1 MTAPTIAVLGGGS
14 FGTAIANMA
23 ASNRIPAILWMR
35 DSERAIE
42 TQQTRENSR
51 YLPGYE
57 LHDSLIVSSD
67 LDEVLSKAALVFI
80 SVPSRSF
87 RELAQRIAPKIRP
100 GTPVISTTKGIEV
113 EGFKLMSQ
121 ILEEEIPQAHIGVLS
136 GPNFAREMVRGQITG
151 SVIASEHED
160 VQATVQEIF
169 SSGSYRVYRNA
180 DRYGV
185 ELAGALKNIYA
196 IVSGMAEALGTGKNT
211 QAMILTRSLA
221 EMGRFSRELGADPLT
236 FLGLAGVGDLI
247 LTCTSDQSRNFRAGY
262 ALGQGKNLD
271 EAVEEI
277 GQVVEGVNT
286 LKTVHARAQ
295 ELDVYMPLVQGL
307 YAIIFEGQNIRR
319 VVSRLMTGEM
329 SYDVDSQETKAK
341 DIEAQ

>member
-1 MTAPTIAVLGGGS
+1 MTTPTIVVLGGGS

-23 ASNRIPAILWMR
+23 ASNRIPTILWMR
-35 DSERAIE
+35 DSKRAAE
-42 TQQTRENSR
+42 CSASRQNSR

-57 LHDSLIVSSD
+57 LHASLEISSD
-67 LDEVLSKAALVFI
+67 LDDVLSRAQMVFL

-87 RELAQRIAPKIRP
+87 RDLAQHISAKIRP

-113 EGFKLMSQ
+113 QGFKLMSQ
-121 ILEEEIPQAHIGVLS
+121 ILEEEIPHAQIGVLS

-151 SVIASEHED
+151 SVIASEHESL
-160 VQATVQEIF
+160 QATVQEIF
-169 SSGSYRVYRNA
+169 SSGSYRVYRNS

-211 QAMILTRSLA
+211 QAMLLTRSLA

-262 ALGQGKNLD
+262 ALGEGKSLD

-277 GQVVEGVNT
+277 GQVVEGINT
-286 LKTVHARAQ
+286 LKTVHGKAQ
-295 ELDVYMPLVQGL
+295 AMDVYMPLVQGL
-307 YAIIFEGQNIRR
+307 YAIVFEGQNIRR
-319 VVSRLMTGEM
+319 VVSRLMTGELGH
-329 SYDVDSQETKAK
+329 DVDFQESGAK
-341 DIEAQ
+341 

>member
-1 MTAPTIAVLGGGS
+1 MNAPTIAVLGGGS

-23 ASNRIPAILWMR
+23 ALNRVPTLLWMR
-35 DSERAIE
+35 NAERALE
-42 TQQTRENSR
+42 CQTTRLNSH
-51 YLPGYE
+51 YLPDYH
-57 LHDSLIVSSD
+57 LHDSLEVTSD
-67 LDEVLSKAALVFI
+67 LNLALERADIVFL

-87 RELAQRIAPKIRP
+87 RELAKTISPHIKP
-100 GTPVISTTKGIEV
+100 ETPVISTTKGIEV
-113 EGFKLMSQ
+113 EGFKMMGQ

-151 SVIASEHED
+151 SVIASEHESLQKTIQD
-160 VQATVQEIF
+160 VF

-211 QAMILTRSLA
+211 QAMLLTRSLA
-221 EMGRFSRELGADPLT
+221 EMGRFSSELGADPLT
-236 FLGLAGVGDLI
+236 LLGLAGVGDLI
-247 LTCTSDQSRNFRAGY
+247 LTSTSSQSRNFRAGF
-262 ALGQGKNLD
+262 ALGKGKSLD
-271 EAVEEI
+271 EAVAEI
-277 GQVVEGVNT
+277 GQVVEGINT
-286 LKTVHARAQ
+286 LKTVHAKAK
-295 ELDVYMPLVQGL
+295 EIGVYMPIVQGL

-329 SYDVDSQETKAK
+329 SADVDFQGASANG
-341 DIEAQ
+341 